1 MGESGPT
8 GVGPTWRWV
17 NNMLSGKSLRA
28 WGPIFALALAAG
40 LAWAPATRAD
50 APAGYYNTVDAT
62 SQATLRAT
70 LHAVIKAGHV
80 KVPYTASTT
89 DTWNVLEL
97 ADQDPLNS
105 GRIIDVYKNT
115 SYIKYGAGNAEYD
128 REHTWPKSFG
138 FPDDGSTVLPYS
150 DCHMLFL
157 SNSSYNSSRSNNV
170 YDTCTTITQS
180 YPTAVYNGESGTNYR
195 MADTPEGRWETWLGR
210 RGDVA
215 RALLYFDVRYEGE
228 GTEPDLI
235 LTDDINLIVASNTGV
250 NLDVAYMGILSTL
263 LQWHEQDPVSDR
275 ERLRNDV
282 VYTYQHNR
290 NPFIDHPEWVLPIFQ
305 GYLSGVQDVPLAN
318 ATIQSIYPNPFNP
331 NTNVAISL
339 AEPGQ
344 VRVEVFSV
352 GGQLVRVL
360 LNDSYEAGQH
370 MLSWDGTDHAGS
382 PVASG
387 AYYFRVQSATGTD
400 SKPAILLK

>member
-1 MGESGPT
+1 
-8 GVGPTWRWV
+8 
-17 NNMLSGKSLRA
+17 MLLGGQLRIMR
-28 WGPIFALALAAG
+28 PVRALALMIGLVLASAAI
-40 LAWAPATRAD
+40 AEAP
-50 APAGYYNTVDAT
+50 PGYYDAVVT
-62 SQATLRAT
+62 SSPDTLRST
-70 LHAVIKAGHV
+70 LHTVIKAGHV
-80 KVPYTASTT
+80 KIPYTAAST

-97 ADQDPLNS
+97 ADEDPLNA

-115 SYIKYGAGNAEYD
+115 SYIKYSAGNAEYD
-128 REHTWPKSFG
+128 REHTWPKSYG
-138 FPDDGSTVLPYS
+138 FPNDGSSVLPYT

-157 SNSSYNSSRSNNV
+157 CNSSYNSSRSNNV

-180 YPTAVYNGESGTNYR
+180 YPTAVYNGESGVNYR
-195 MADTPEGRWETWLGR
+195 MNVLPEGRWETWTGR

-250 NLDVAYMGILSTL
+250 NMDVAYMGILATL
-263 LQWHEQDPVSDR
+263 LQWHVQDPVSDR
-275 ERLRNDV
+275 ERRRNDV
-282 VYTYQHNR
+282 VYSYQHNR

-305 GYLSGVQDVPLAN
+305 GYISGVQELPVAN
-318 ATIQSIYPNPFNP
+318 ASISSIYPNPFNP
-331 NTNVAISL
+331 NTSIAFSL
-339 AEPGQ
+339 RESCQ

-360 LNDSYEAGQH
+360 LNDSFDAGEH
-370 MLSWDGTDHAGS
+370 TLRWDGTDQAGD

-387 AYYFRVQSATGTD
+387 AYYCRIVSGADGDTR
-400 SKPAILLK
+400 PLMLLK

>member
-1 MGESGPT
+1 
-8 GVGPTWRWV
+8 
-17 NNMLSGKSLRA
+17 LRA
-28 WGPIFALALAAG
+28 RGPVRALALMIMLTLASASVAG
-40 LAWAPATRAD
+40 IPV
-50 APAGYYNTVDAT
+50 GYYDSVVTT
-62 SQATLRAT
+62 SPDTLRST
-70 LHAVIKAGHV
+70 LHAVISAGHV
-80 KVPYTASTT
+80 KIPYTADST

-97 ADQDPLNS
+97 ADEDPLNS

-115 SYIKYGAGNAEYD
+115 SYIKYGAGNTEYD

-138 FPDDGSTVLPYS
+138 FPNDGSSNIPYT

-157 SNSSYNSSRSNNV
+157 CNSSYNSSRSNNV
-170 YDTCTTITQS
+170 YDTCTVITQS

-195 MADTPEGRWETWLGR
+195 QYVLPEGRWETWIGR

-250 NLDVAYMGILSTL
+250 NMDVAYMGILTTL
-263 LQWHEQDPVSDR
+263 LQWHIQDPVSDR
-275 ERLRNDV
+275 ERNRNDV
-282 VYTYQHNR
+282 VYTYQGNR

-305 GYLSGVQDVPLAN
+305 GYFSGVTDIPVAN
-318 ATIQSIYPNPFNP
+318 ASISSIYPNPFNP
-331 NTNVAISL
+331 NTNIAFSL
-339 AEPGQ
+339 REPGE

-352 GGQLVRVL
+352 GGHLVRVL
-360 LNDSYEAGQH
+360 LNDSFDAGQH
-370 MLSWDGTDHAGS
+370 TLRWDGTDQSGG

-387 AYYFRVQSATGTD
+387 AYYCRVLSGSGVDT
-400 SKPAILLK
+400 KPLLLLK